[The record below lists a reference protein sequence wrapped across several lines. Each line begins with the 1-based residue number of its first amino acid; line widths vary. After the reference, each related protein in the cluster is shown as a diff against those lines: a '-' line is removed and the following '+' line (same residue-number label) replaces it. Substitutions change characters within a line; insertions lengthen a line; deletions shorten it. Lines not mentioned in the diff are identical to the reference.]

1 MNSSIMHYVVDE
13 VLLVCLFHICVV
25 CGVPSQLATSV
36 LTILSHFITPMK
48 LVGCKTEEVY

>member
-1 MNSSIMHYVVDE
+1 MHYVVDE